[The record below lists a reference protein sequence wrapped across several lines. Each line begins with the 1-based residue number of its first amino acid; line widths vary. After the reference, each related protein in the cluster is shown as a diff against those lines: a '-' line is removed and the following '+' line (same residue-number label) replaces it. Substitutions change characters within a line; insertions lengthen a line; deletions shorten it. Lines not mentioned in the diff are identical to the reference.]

1 MPSAIKARRRSSVA
15 SAGSLGSSA
24 ASGLVDGT
32 EGRRRDAR
40 ASLMG
45 EHETSIG
52 GGPTTTGF
60 WWDDNYGAPPKKSE
74 ESKPEATPDVR
85 VPVGSSSGT
94 MPDLT
99 RFGSS
104 RNTVGGSCPVQG
116 YTRVQRLASSNR
128 SSSAASLLSLTGGR
142 TARGSVG
149 DGDRT
154 ARSNMTATMRRRQ
167 RRRDRVL
174 REHLAKVHK
183 QYAAVCSS
191 VHHKA
196 H

>member
-1 MPSAIKARRRSSVA
+1 MSITIRAAHMPSAIKARRRSSVA

-32 EGRRRDAR
+32 EGRRRDVR

-104 RNTVGGSCPVQG
+104 RNTVGGSGPVQG

-183 QYAAVCSS
+183 TV
-191 VHHKA
+191 
-196 H
+196 